1 MKFPHYRVARLPGA
15 ISLTAAALAVQMA
28 LGAPAAAQ
36 PPAAGPAQAAPAA
49 PMPQLAAQI
58 DEAARKIEDKLI
70 AWRRDIHQHPEL
82 GNQETRTAKLVAD
95 HLRALGMEVQTGVAR
110 TGVVAVLRG
119 GKPGP
124 VVALRA
130 DMDALPVKEAVDV
143 PFASKAKGSYL
154 GKEVDVMHACGHDTH
169 TAILMATAEVLA
181 GMKEQLPGSVKF
193 IFQPAEESPAD
204 FEPDGV
210 KTWGA
215 KMMVQEGVL
224 DNPKVDAIF
233 GLHVSSSYPA
243 GWLAWR
249 SGPAMAAAD
258 QFWIDVTGKQT
269 HGARPWSGI
278 DPIVVGSQIVM
289 GIQTIPSRQIN
300 SMLEPAVV
308 TVGVFNGGNR
318 MNIVPEKVHMTGTIR
333 TYDEGMKKDI
343 HQRLERTATSIAQSA
358 GARADVK
365 IVELYNATV
374 NPPALTEQM
383 APTLRRVAGEGN
395 YGLQP
400 KATASED
407 FSFYQEKVP
416 GLFFYLGVTPK
427 GTDPQQA
434 APNHSPRFY
443 VDESGLVN
451 GVRALS
457 NLAVDYMAMAGRQ
470 AGMASRFAEGQEKVL

>member
-1 MKFPHYRVARLPGA
+1 MQSRKTVFRLAP
-15 ISLTAAALAVQMA
+15 LALAAHLLMA
-28 LGAPAAAQ
+28 GPAAAQ
-36 PPAAGPAQAAPAA
+36 SAPGTQGPLAPA
-49 PMPQLAAQI
+49 PNAALSEQI
-58 DEAARKIEDKLI
+58 DQRAKAIEDKLI

-82 GNQETRTAKLVAD
+82 GNQETRTSKLVAD
-95 HLRALGMEVQTGVAR
+95 HLRALGMDVKTGVAG
-110 TGVVAVLRG
+110 TGVVAMLKG

-130 DMDALPVKEAVDV
+130 DMDALPVKEQVDV
-143 PFASKAKGSYL
+143 PFASKAKGTYL

-181 GMKEQLPGSVKF
+181 GMKDQLPGSVKF

-204 FEPDGV
+204 FEPDG
-210 KTWGA
+210 KKIWGA

-224 DNPKVDAIF
+224 ENPKVDAIF
-233 GLHVSSSYPA
+233 GLHVSSAYPA
-243 GWLAWR
+243 GWLSWR

-278 DPIVVGSQIVM
+278 DPIVVSSQIIL
-289 GIQTIPSRQIN
+289 GLQTIPSRQIN
-300 SMLEPAVV
+300 SMLEPAVI
-308 TVGVFNGGNR
+308 TVGAIHGGNR
-318 MNIVPEKVHMTGTIR
+318 MNIVPDNVAMTGTIR

-343 HQRLERTATSIAQSA
+343 HQRIARTAEMIAQSA
-358 GARADVK
+358 GARADVRV
-365 IVELYNATV
+365 VELYNATV
-374 NPPALTEQM
+374 NNPALTEQM
-383 APTLRRVAGEGN
+383 GSTLRRVAGEGN

-400 KATASED
+400 KSTASED

-416 GLFFYLGVTPK
+416 GMFFYLGVTPK
-427 GTDPQQA
+427 GTDVEKA

-457 NLAVDYMAMAGRQ
+457 NLTIDYMARAQKG
-470 AGMASRFAEGQEKVL
+470 S

>member
-1 MKFPHYRVARLPGA
+1 MPQPNALFRLAP
-15 ISLTAAALAVQMA
+15 LALAAHLLMS
-28 LGAPAAAQ
+28 GPAAAQ
-36 PPAAGPAQAAPAA
+36 SAPGTQGPLAPAPDPA
-49 PMPQLAAQI
+49 LAAQI
-58 DEAARKIEDKLI
+58 DQRAKAIEDKLI

-82 GNQETRTAKLVAD
+82 GNQETRTSKLVAD
-95 HLRALGMEVQTGVAR
+95 HLRALGMDVKTGVAG
-110 TGVVAVLRG
+110 TGVVAVLKG

-130 DMDALPVKEAVDV
+130 DMDALPVKEQADV
-143 PFASKAKGSYL
+143 PFASKAKGTYL
-154 GKEVDVMHACGHDTH
+154 GKEVDVMHACGHDAH

-181 GMKEQLPGSVKF
+181 GMKDELPGSVKF

-204 FEPDGV
+204 FEPDG
-210 KTWGA
+210 KKIWGA

-233 GLHVSSSYPA
+233 GLHVSSAYPA
-243 GWLAWR
+243 GKLSWR

-278 DPIVVGSQIVM
+278 DPIVVSSQIIL
-289 GIQTIPSRQIN
+289 GLQTIPSRQIN
-300 SMLEPAVV
+300 SMLEPAVI
-308 TVGVFNGGNR
+308 TVGAIHGGNR
-318 MNIVPEKVHMTGTIR
+318 MNIVPDSVAMTGTIR

-343 HQRLERTATSIAQSA
+343 HQRIARTADMIAQSA
-358 GARADVK
+358 GAKADVRV
-365 IVELYNATV
+365 VELYNATV
-374 NPPALTEQM
+374 NNPALTEKM
-383 APTLRRVAGEGN
+383 GSTLRRVAGDGN

-400 KATASED
+400 KSTASED

-416 GLFFYLGVTPK
+416 GMFFYLGVTPK
-427 GTDPQQA
+427 GTDVEKA

-443 VDESGLVN
+443 VDESGLIN

-457 NLAVDYMAMAGRQ
+457 NLAVDYMAGAQQG
-470 AGMASRFAEGQEKVL
+470 G

>member
-1 MKFPHYRVARLPGA
+1 MPRPNTLFRLAP
-15 ISLTAAALAVQMA
+15 LALAAHLLMS
-28 LGAPAAAQ
+28 GGPAAAQ
-36 PPAAGPAQAAPAA
+36 SAPGTQGPLAPAPDPA
-49 PMPQLAAQI
+49 LAAQI
-58 DEAARKIEDKLI
+58 DQRARAIEDKLI

-95 HLRALGMEVQTGVAR
+95 HLRALGMDVKTGVAG
-110 TGVVAVLRG
+110 TGVVAVLKG

-130 DMDALPVKEAVDV
+130 DMDALPVKEQVDV
-143 PFASKAKGSYL
+143 PYASKAKGTYL
-154 GKEVDVMHACGHDTH
+154 GKEVDVMHACGHDAH

-181 GMKEQLPGSVKF
+181 GMKDELPGSVKF

-204 FEPDGV
+204 FEPDG
-210 KTWGA
+210 KKIWGA

-224 DNPKVDAIF
+224 EQPKVDAIF
-233 GLHVSSSYPA
+233 GLHVSSAYPA
-243 GWLAWR
+243 GKLSWR

-278 DPIVVGSQIVM
+278 DPIVVSSQIIL
-289 GIQTIPSRQIN
+289 GLQTIPSRQIN
-300 SMLEPAVV
+300 SMLEPAVI
-308 TVGVFNGGNR
+308 TVGAIHGGNR
-318 MNIVPEKVHMTGTIR
+318 MNIVPDSVAMTGTIR

-343 HQRLERTATSIAQSA
+343 HQRIARTADMIAQSA
-358 GARADVK
+358 GAKADVRV
-365 IVELYNATV
+365 VELYNATV
-374 NPPALTEQM
+374 NHPELTEKM
-383 APTLRRVAGEGN
+383 GPTLRRVAGEGN

-400 KATASED
+400 KSTASED

-416 GLFFYLGVTPK
+416 GMFFYLGVTPK
-427 GTDPQQA
+427 DTDVEKA

-443 VDESGLVN
+443 VDESGLIN

-457 NLAVDYMAMAGRQ
+457 NLAVDYMAGARQ
-470 AGMASRFAEGQEKVL
+470 GG

>member
-1 MKFPHYRVARLPGA
+1 MPRPNTLFRLAP
-15 ISLTAAALAVQMA
+15 LALAAHLLMS
-28 LGAPAAAQ
+28 GPAAAQ
-36 PPAAGPAQAAPAA
+36 SAPGTQGPLAPAPDPA
-49 PMPQLAAQI
+49 LAAQI
-58 DEAARKIEDKLI
+58 DQRARAIEDKLI

-95 HLRALGMEVQTGVAR
+95 HLRALGMDVKTGVAG
-110 TGVVAVLRG
+110 TGVVAVLKG

-130 DMDALPVKEAVDV
+130 DMDALPVKEQVDV
-143 PFASKAKGSYL
+143 PYASKAKGTYL
-154 GKEVDVMHACGHDTH
+154 GKEVDVMHACGHDAH

-181 GMKEQLPGSVKF
+181 GMKDELPGSVKF

-204 FEPDGV
+204 FEPDG
-210 KTWGA
+210 KKIWGA

-224 DNPKVDAIF
+224 EQPKVDAIF
-233 GLHVSSSYPA
+233 GLHVSSAYPA
-243 GWLAWR
+243 GKLSWR

-278 DPIVVGSQIVM
+278 DPIVVSSQIIL
-289 GIQTIPSRQIN
+289 GLQTIPSRQIN
-300 SMLEPAVV
+300 SMLEPAVI
-308 TVGVFNGGNR
+308 TVGAIHGGNR
-318 MNIVPEKVHMTGTIR
+318 MNIVPDSVAMTGTIR

-343 HQRLERTATSIAQSA
+343 HQRIARTADMIAQSA
-358 GARADVK
+358 GAKADVRV
-365 IVELYNATV
+365 VELYNATV
-374 NPPALTEQM
+374 NHPELTEKM
-383 APTLRRVAGEGN
+383 GPTLRRVAGEGN

-400 KATASED
+400 KSTASED

-416 GLFFYLGVTPK
+416 GMFFYLGVTPK
-427 GTDPQQA
+427 DTDVEKA

-443 VDESGLVN
+443 VDESGLIN

-457 NLAVDYMAMAGRQ
+457 NLAVDYMAGARQ
-470 AGMASRFAEGQEKVL
+470 GG

>member
-1 MKFPHYRVARLPGA
+1 MQARNTLFRLAP
-15 ISLTAAALAVQMA
+15 LALAAHLLMA
-28 LGAPAAAQ
+28 GPAAAQ
-36 PPAAGPAQAAPAA
+36 SAPGTQGPLAPA
-49 PMPQLAAQI
+49 PNAALSKQI
-58 DEAARKIEDKLI
+58 DERAKAIEDKLI

-82 GNQETRTAKLVAD
+82 GNQETRTSKLVAD
-95 HLRALGMEVQTGVAR
+95 HLRALGMDVKTGVAG
-110 TGVVAVLRG
+110 TGVVAVLKG

-130 DMDALPVKEAVDV
+130 DMDALPVKEQVDV
-143 PFASKAKGSYL
+143 PFASKAKGTYL

-181 GMKEQLPGSVKF
+181 GMKDELPGSVKF

-204 FEPDGV
+204 FEPDG
-210 KTWGA
+210 KKIWGA

-233 GLHVSSSYPA
+233 GLHVSSAYPA
-243 GWLAWR
+243 GWLSWR

-278 DPIVVGSQIVM
+278 DPIVVSSQIIL
-289 GIQTIPSRQIN
+289 GLQTIPSRQIN
-300 SMLEPAVV
+300 SMLEPAVI
-308 TVGVFNGGNR
+308 TVGAIHGGNR
-318 MNIVPEKVHMTGTIR
+318 MNIVPDSVAMTGTIR

-343 HQRLERTATSIAQSA
+343 HQRIARTADMIAQSA
-358 GARADVK
+358 GAKADVRV
-365 IVELYNATV
+365 VELYNATV
-374 NPPALTEQM
+374 NNPALTEKM
-383 APTLRRVAGEGN
+383 GGTLRRVAGEGN

-400 KATASED
+400 KSTASED

-416 GLFFYLGVTPK
+416 GMFFYLGVTPK
-427 GTDPQQA
+427 GTDVEKA

-443 VDESGLVN
+443 VDESGLIN

-457 NLAVDYMAMAGRQ
+457 NLTVDYMARAQQG
-470 AGMASRFAEGQEKVL
+470 S

>member
-1 MKFPHYRVARLPGA
+1 MPRPNTLFRLAP
-15 ISLTAAALAVQMA
+15 LALAAHLLMS
-28 LGAPAAAQ
+28 GPAAAQ
-36 PPAAGPAQAAPAA
+36 SAPGTQGPLAPAPDPA
-49 PMPQLAAQI
+49 LAAQI
-58 DEAARKIEDKLI
+58 DQRARAIEDKLI

-95 HLRALGMEVQTGVAR
+95 HLRALGMDVKTGVAG
-110 TGVVAVLRG
+110 TGVVAVLKG

-130 DMDALPVKEAVDV
+130 DMDALPVKEQVDV
-143 PFASKAKGSYL
+143 PYASKAKGTYL
-154 GKEVDVMHACGHDTH
+154 GKEVDVMHACGHDAH

-181 GMKEQLPGSVKF
+181 GMKDELPGSVKF

-204 FEPDGV
+204 FEPDG
-210 KTWGA
+210 KKIWGA

-224 DNPKVDAIF
+224 EQPKVDAIF
-233 GLHVSSSYPA
+233 GLHVSSAYPA
-243 GWLAWR
+243 GKLSWR

-278 DPIVVGSQIVM
+278 DPIVVSSQIIL
-289 GIQTIPSRQIN
+289 GLQTIPSRQIN
-300 SMLEPAVV
+300 SMLEPAVI
-308 TVGVFNGGNR
+308 TVGAIHGGNR
-318 MNIVPEKVHMTGTIR
+318 MNIVPDSVAMTGTIR

-343 HQRLERTATSIAQSA
+343 HQRIARTADMIAQSA
-358 GARADVK
+358 GAKADVRV
-365 IVELYNATV
+365 VELYNATV
-374 NPPALTEQM
+374 NHPELTEKM
-383 APTLRRVAGEGN
+383 GPTLRRVAGDGN

-400 KATASED
+400 KSTASED

-416 GLFFYLGVTPK
+416 GMFFYLGVTPK
-427 GTDPQQA
+427 DTDVEKA

-443 VDESGLVN
+443 VDESGLIN

-457 NLAVDYMAMAGRQ
+457 NLAVDYMAGARQ
-470 AGMASRFAEGQEKVL
+470 GG

>member
-1 MKFPHYRVARLPGA
+1 MPRWPGRAPGLVRPGRRARRARHQGP
-15 ISLTAAALAVQMA
+15 LTPAPDAA
-28 LGAPAAAQ
+28 
-36 PPAAGPAQAAPAA
+36 
-49 PMPQLAAQI
+49 LAAQI
-58 DEAARKIEDKLI
+58 DQRAKAIEDKLI

-95 HLRALGMEVQTGVAR
+95 HLRALGMEVKTGVAV
-110 TGVVAVLRG
+110 TGVVAVLKG

-130 DMDALPVKEAVDV
+130 DMDALPVKEQVDL
-143 PFASKAKGSYL
+143 PFASQAKGTYL

-181 GMKEQLPGSVKF
+181 GMKDELPGSVKF

-204 FEPDGV
+204 FEPDG
-210 KTWGA
+210 KKIWGA
-215 KMMVQEGVL
+215 KMMVQEGVME
-224 DNPKVDAIF
+224 NPKVDAIF
-233 GLHVSSSYPA
+233 GLHASSAYPA

-249 SGPAMAAAD
+249 SGPAMSAAD

-278 DPIVVGSQIVM
+278 DPIVVSSQIIL
-289 GIQTIPSRQIN
+289 GLQTIPSRQIN
-300 SMLEPAVV
+300 SMLEPAVI
-308 TVGVFNGGNR
+308 TVGAIHGGNR
-318 MNIVPEKVHMTGTIR
+318 MNIVPDNVAMTGTIR

-343 HQRLERTATSIAQSA
+343 HQRIARTADMIAQSA
-358 GARADVK
+358 GAKADVRV
-365 IVELYNATV
+365 VELYNATV
-374 NPPALTEQM
+374 NPPALTEKM
-383 APTLRRVAGEGN
+383 GPTLRRVAGEGN

-400 KATASED
+400 KSTASED
-407 FSFYQEKVP
+407 FSFYQQKVP

-427 GTDPQQA
+427 GTDVDKA

-443 VDESGLVN
+443 VDESGLIN

-457 NLAVDYMAMAGRQ
+457 NLTVDYMLQARQ
-470 AGMASRFAEGQEKVL
+470 G

>member
-1 MKFPHYRVARLPGA
+1 MQSRKTLFRLAP
-15 ISLTAAALAVQMA
+15 LALAAHLLMA
-28 LGAPAAAQ
+28 GPAAAQ
-36 PPAAGPAQAAPAA
+36 SAPGTQGPLAPAPNVA
-49 PMPQLAAQI
+49 LSEQI
-58 DEAARKIEDKLI
+58 DQRAKAIEDKLI

-82 GNQETRTAKLVAD
+82 GNQETRTSKLVAD
-95 HLRALGMEVQTGVAR
+95 HLRALGMDVKTGVAG
-110 TGVVAVLRG
+110 TGVVAVLKG

-130 DMDALPVKEAVDV
+130 DMDALPVKEQVDV
-143 PFASKAKGSYL
+143 PFASKAKGTYL

-181 GMKEQLPGSVKF
+181 GVKDQLPGSVKF

-204 FEPDGV
+204 FEPDG
-210 KTWGA
+210 KKIWGA

-224 DNPKVDAIF
+224 ENPKVDAIF
-233 GLHVSSSYPA
+233 GLHVSSAYPA
-243 GWLAWR
+243 GWLSWR

-278 DPIVVGSQIVM
+278 DPIVVSSQIIL
-289 GIQTIPSRQIN
+289 GLQTIPSRQIN
-300 SMLEPAVV
+300 SMLEPAVI
-308 TVGVFNGGNR
+308 TVGAIHGGNR
-318 MNIVPEKVHMTGTIR
+318 MNIVPDNVAMTGTIR

-343 HQRLERTATSIAQSA
+343 HQRIARTAEMIAQSA
-358 GARADVK
+358 GARADVRV
-365 IVELYNATV
+365 VELYNATV
-374 NPPALTEQM
+374 NNPALTEQM
-383 APTLRRVAGEGN
+383 GSTLRRVAGEGN

-400 KATASED
+400 KSTASED

-416 GLFFYLGVTPK
+416 GMFFYLGVTPK
-427 GTDPQQA
+427 GTDVEKA

-443 VDESGLVN
+443 VDESGLIN

-457 NLAVDYMAMAGRQ
+457 NLTIDYMARAQKG
-470 AGMASRFAEGQEKVL
+470 S

>member
-1 MKFPHYRVARLPGA
+1 MPQPNALFRLAP
-15 ISLTAAALAVQMA
+15 LALAA
-28 LGAPAAAQ
+28 HLLLTGPAAAQ
-36 PPAAGPAQAAPAA
+36 SAPGTQGPLVPAPNPA
-49 PMPQLAAQI
+49 LAAQI
-58 DEAARKIEDKLI
+58 DQRAKAIEDKLI

-82 GNQETRTAKLVAD
+82 GNQETRTSKLVAD
-95 HLRALGMEVQTGVAR
+95 HLRALGMEVKTGVAG
-110 TGVVAVLRG
+110 TGVVAVLKG

-130 DMDALPVKEAVDV
+130 DMDALPVKEQVDV
-143 PFASKAKGSYL
+143 PFASKAKGTYL
-154 GKEVDVMHACGHDTH
+154 GKEVDVMHACGHDAH

-181 GMKEQLPGSVKF
+181 GMKDELPGSVKF

-204 FEPDGV
+204 FEPDG
-210 KTWGA
+210 KKIWGA

-233 GLHVSSSYPA
+233 GLHVSSAYPA
-243 GWLAWR
+243 GKLSWR

-278 DPIVVGSQIVM
+278 DPIVVSSQIIL
-289 GIQTIPSRQIN
+289 GLQTIPSRQIN
-300 SMLEPAVV
+300 SMLEPAVI
-308 TVGVFNGGNR
+308 TVGAIHGGNR
-318 MNIVPEKVHMTGTIR
+318 MNIVPDSVAMTGTIR

-343 HQRLERTATSIAQSA
+343 HQRIARTADMIAQSA
-358 GARADVK
+358 GAKADVRV
-365 IVELYNATV
+365 VELYNATV
-374 NPPALTEQM
+374 NNPGLTEKM
-383 APTLRRVAGEGN
+383 GATLRRVAGEGN

-400 KATASED
+400 KSTASED

-416 GLFFYLGVTPK
+416 GMFFYLGVTPK
-427 GTDPQQA
+427 DTDVEKA

-443 VDESGLVN
+443 VDESGLLN

-457 NLAVDYMAMAGRQ
+457 NLTVDYMANAQKG
-470 AGMASRFAEGQEKVL
+470 SL

>member
-1 MKFPHYRVARLPGA
+1 MRHRNILFRLAP
-15 ISLTAAALAVQMA
+15 LALAA
-28 LGAPAAAQ
+28 HLAWSDPAAAQ
-36 PPAAGPAQAAPAA
+36 GAPGTQGPLTPAPDAA
-49 PMPQLAAQI
+49 LAAQI
-58 DEAARKIEDKLI
+58 DQRAKAIEDKLI

-95 HLRALGMEVQTGVAR
+95 HLRALGMEVKTGVAV
-110 TGVVAVLRG
+110 TGVVAVLKG

-130 DMDALPVKEAVDV
+130 DMDALPVKEQVDL
-143 PFASKAKGSYL
+143 PFASQAKGTYL

-181 GMKEQLPGSVKF
+181 GMKDELPGSVKF

-204 FEPDGV
+204 FEPDG
-210 KTWGA
+210 KKIWGA
-215 KMMVQEGVL
+215 KMMVQEGVME
-224 DNPKVDAIF
+224 NPKVDAIF
-233 GLHVSSSYPA
+233 GLHASSAYPA

-249 SGPAMAAAD
+249 SGPAMSAAD

-278 DPIVVGSQIVM
+278 DPIVVSSQIIL
-289 GIQTIPSRQIN
+289 GLQTIPSRQIN
-300 SMLEPAVV
+300 SMLEPAVI
-308 TVGVFNGGNR
+308 TVGAIHGGNR
-318 MNIVPEKVHMTGTIR
+318 MNIVPDNVAMTGTIR

-343 HQRLERTATSIAQSA
+343 HQRIARTADMIAQSA
-358 GARADVK
+358 GAKADVRV
-365 IVELYNATV
+365 VELYNATV
-374 NPPALTEQM
+374 NPPALTEKM
-383 APTLRRVAGEGN
+383 GPTLRRVAGEGN

-400 KATASED
+400 KSTASED
-407 FSFYQEKVP
+407 FSFYQQKVP

-427 GTDPQQA
+427 GTDVDKA

-443 VDESGLVN
+443 VDESGLIN

-457 NLAVDYMAMAGRQ
+457 NLTVDYMLQARQ
-470 AGMASRFAEGQEKVL
+470 GS

>member
-1 MKFPHYRVARLPGA
+1 MPRPNTLFRLAP
-15 ISLTAAALAVQMA
+15 LALAAHLLMS
-28 LGAPAAAQ
+28 GPAAAQ
-36 PPAAGPAQAAPAA
+36 SAPGTQGPLAPAPDPA
-49 PMPQLAAQI
+49 LAAQI
-58 DEAARKIEDKLI
+58 DQRARAIEDKLI

-95 HLRALGMEVQTGVAR
+95 HLRALGMDVKTDVAG
-110 TGVVAVLRG
+110 TGVVAVVKG

-130 DMDALPVKEAVDV
+130 DMDALPVKEQVDV
-143 PFASKAKGSYL
+143 PYASKAKGTYL
-154 GKEVDVMHACGHDTH
+154 GKEVDVMHACGHDAH

-181 GMKEQLPGSVKF
+181 GMKDELPGSVKF

-204 FEPDGV
+204 FEPDG
-210 KTWGA
+210 KKIWGA

-224 DNPKVDAIF
+224 EQPKVDAIF
-233 GLHVSSSYPA
+233 GLHVSSAYPA
-243 GWLAWR
+243 GKLSWR

-278 DPIVVGSQIVM
+278 DPIVVSSQIIL
-289 GIQTIPSRQIN
+289 GLQTIPSRQIN
-300 SMLEPAVV
+300 SMLEPAVI
-308 TVGVFNGGNR
+308 TVGAIHGGNR
-318 MNIVPEKVHMTGTIR
+318 MNIVPDSVAMTGTIR

-343 HQRLERTATSIAQSA
+343 HQRIARTADMIAQSA
-358 GARADVK
+358 GAKADVRV
-365 IVELYNATV
+365 VELYNATV
-374 NPPALTEQM
+374 NHPELTEKM
-383 APTLRRVAGEGN
+383 GPTLRRVAGDGN

-400 KATASED
+400 KSTASED

-416 GLFFYLGVTPK
+416 GMFFYLGVTPK
-427 GTDPQQA
+427 DTDVEKA

-443 VDESGLVN
+443 VDESGLIN

-457 NLAVDYMAMAGRQ
+457 NLAVDYMAGARQ
-470 AGMASRFAEGQEKVL
+470 GG

>member
-1 MKFPHYRVARLPGA
+1 MQSRKTVFRLAP
-15 ISLTAAALAVQMA
+15 LALAAHLLMA
-28 LGAPAAAQ
+28 GPAAAQ
-36 PPAAGPAQAAPAA
+36 SAPGTQGPLAPA
-49 PMPQLAAQI
+49 PNAALSEQI
-58 DEAARKIEDKLI
+58 DQRAKAIEDKLI

-82 GNQETRTAKLVAD
+82 GNQETRTSKLVAD
-95 HLRALGMEVQTGVAR
+95 HLRALGMDVKTGVAG
-110 TGVVAVLRG
+110 TGVVAVLKG

-130 DMDALPVKEAVDV
+130 DMDALPVKEQVDV
-143 PFASKAKGSYL
+143 PFASKAKGTYL

-181 GMKEQLPGSVKF
+181 GMKDQLPGSVKF

-204 FEPDGV
+204 FEPDG
-210 KTWGA
+210 KKIWGA

-233 GLHVSSSYPA
+233 GLHVSSAYPA
-243 GWLAWR
+243 GWLSWR

-278 DPIVVGSQIVM
+278 DPIVVSSQIIL
-289 GIQTIPSRQIN
+289 GLQTIPSRQIN
-300 SMLEPAVV
+300 SMLEPAVI
-308 TVGVFNGGNR
+308 TVGAIHGGNR
-318 MNIVPEKVHMTGTIR
+318 MNIVPDNVAMTGTIR

-343 HQRLERTATSIAQSA
+343 HQRIARTAEMIAQSA
-358 GARADVK
+358 GARADVRV
-365 IVELYNATV
+365 VELYNATV
-374 NPPALTEQM
+374 NNPALTEQM
-383 APTLRRVAGEGN
+383 GSTLRRVAGEGN

-400 KATASED
+400 KSTASED

-416 GLFFYLGVTPK
+416 GMFFYLGVTPK
-427 GTDPQQA
+427 GTDVEKA

-457 NLAVDYMAMAGRQ
+457 NLTIDYMARAQKG
-470 AGMASRFAEGQEKVL
+470 S

>member
-1 MKFPHYRVARLPGA
+1 MQSRKTLFRLAP
-15 ISLTAAALAVQMA
+15 LALAAHLLMA
-28 LGAPAAAQ
+28 GPAAAQ
-36 PPAAGPAQAAPAA
+36 SAPGTQGPLAPAPNVA
-49 PMPQLAAQI
+49 LSEQI
-58 DEAARKIEDKLI
+58 DQRAKAIEDKLI

-82 GNQETRTAKLVAD
+82 GNQETRTSKLVAD
-95 HLRALGMEVQTGVAR
+95 HLRALGMDVKTGVAG
-110 TGVVAVLRG
+110 TGVVAVLKG

-130 DMDALPVKEAVDV
+130 DMDALPVKEQVDV
-143 PFASKAKGSYL
+143 PFASKAKGTYL

-181 GMKEQLPGSVKF
+181 GMKDQLPGSVKF

-204 FEPDGV
+204 FEPDG
-210 KTWGA
+210 KKIWGA

-224 DNPKVDAIF
+224 ENPKVDAIF
-233 GLHVSSSYPA
+233 GLHVSSAYPA
-243 GWLAWR
+243 GWLSWR

-278 DPIVVGSQIVM
+278 DPIVVSSQIIL
-289 GIQTIPSRQIN
+289 GLQTIPSRQIN
-300 SMLEPAVV
+300 SMLEPAVI
-308 TVGVFNGGNR
+308 TVGAIHGGNR
-318 MNIVPEKVHMTGTIR
+318 MNIVPDNVAMTGTIR

-343 HQRLERTATSIAQSA
+343 HQRIARTAEMIAQSA
-358 GARADVK
+358 GARADVRV
-365 IVELYNATV
+365 VELYNATV
-374 NPPALTEQM
+374 NNPALTEQM
-383 APTLRRVAGEGN
+383 GSTLRRVAGEGN

-400 KATASED
+400 KSTASED

-416 GLFFYLGVTPK
+416 GMFFYLGVTPK
-427 GTDPQQA
+427 GTDVEKA

-443 VDESGLVN
+443 VDESGLIN

-457 NLAVDYMAMAGRQ
+457 NLTIDYMARAQKG
-470 AGMASRFAEGQEKVL
+470 S

>member
-1 MKFPHYRVARLPGA
+1 MQSRNMRFRLAPLALAAHLLMGGAAFAQSAPGTQGP
-15 ISLTAAALAVQMA
+15 LTPAPNAALSE
-28 LGAPAAAQ
+28 
-36 PPAAGPAQAAPAA
+36 
-49 PMPQLAAQI
+49 QI
-58 DEAARKIEDKLI
+58 DTRARAIEDKLI

-82 GNQETRTAKLVAD
+82 GNQETRTAKLIAD
-95 HLRALGMEVQTGVAR
+95 HLRALGMDVKTGVAG
-110 TGVVAVLRG
+110 TGVVAVLKG

-130 DMDALPVKEAVDV
+130 DMDALPVKEQVDV
-143 PFASKAKGSYL
+143 PFASKAKGTYL

-181 GMKEQLPGSVKF
+181 GMKDELPGSVKF

-204 FEPDGV
+204 FEPDG
-210 KTWGA
+210 KKIWGA

-233 GLHVSSSYPA
+233 GLHVSSAYPA
-243 GWLAWR
+243 GWLSWR

-278 DPIVVGSQIVM
+278 DPIVVSSQIIL
-289 GIQTIPSRQIN
+289 GLQTIASRQIN
-300 SMLEPAVV
+300 SMLEPAVI
-308 TVGVFNGGNR
+308 TVGAIHGGNR
-318 MNIVPEKVHMTGTIR
+318 MNIVPDSVAMTGTIR

-343 HQRLERTATSIAQSA
+343 HQRITRTADMIAQSA
-358 GARADVK
+358 GAKADVRV
-365 IVELYNATV
+365 VELYNATV
-374 NPPALTEQM
+374 NNPALTEKM
-383 APTLRRVAGEGN
+383 GSTLRRVAGEGN

-400 KATASED
+400 KSTASED

-416 GLFFYLGVTPK
+416 GMFFYLGVTPK
-427 GTDPQQA
+427 GTDVDKA

-443 VDESGLVN
+443 VDESGLIN

-457 NLAVDYMAMAGRQ
+457 NLTVDYMARAQQG
-470 AGMASRFAEGQEKVL
+470 G

>member
-1 MKFPHYRVARLPGA
+1 MPQPNALFRLAP
-15 ISLTAAALAVQMA
+15 LALAAHLLVS
-28 LGAPAAAQ
+28 GPAAAQ
-36 PPAAGPAQAAPAA
+36 SAPGTQGPLVPAPNPA
-49 PMPQLAAQI
+49 LAAQI
-58 DEAARKIEDKLI
+58 DQRAKAIEDKLI

-82 GNQETRTAKLVAD
+82 GNQETRTSKLVAD
-95 HLRALGMEVQTGVAR
+95 HLRALGMDVKTGVAG
-110 TGVVAVLRG
+110 TGVVAVLKG

-130 DMDALPVKEAVDV
+130 DMDALPVKEQVDV
-143 PFASKAKGSYL
+143 PYASKAKGTYL
-154 GKEVDVMHACGHDTH
+154 GKEVDVMHACGHDAH

-181 GMKEQLPGSVKF
+181 GMKDELPGSVKF

-204 FEPDGV
+204 FEPDG
-210 KTWGA
+210 KKIWGA

-233 GLHVSSSYPA
+233 GLHVSSAYPA
-243 GWLAWR
+243 GKLSWR

-278 DPIVVGSQIVM
+278 DPIVVSSQIIL
-289 GIQTIPSRQIN
+289 GLQTIPSRQIN
-300 SMLEPAVV
+300 SMLEPAVI
-308 TVGVFNGGNR
+308 TVGAIHGGNR
-318 MNIVPEKVHMTGTIR
+318 MNIVPDSVAMTGTIR

-343 HQRLERTATSIAQSA
+343 HQRIARTADMIAQSA
-358 GARADVK
+358 GAKADVRV
-365 IVELYNATV
+365 VELYNATV
-374 NPPALTEQM
+374 NNPELTEKM
-383 APTLRRVAGEGN
+383 GATLRRVAGDGN

-400 KATASED
+400 KSTASED

-416 GLFFYLGVTPK
+416 GMFFYLGVTPK
-427 GTDPQQA
+427 GTDVDKA

-443 VDESGLVN
+443 VDESGLIN

-457 NLAVDYMAMAGRQ
+457 NLTVDYMANARKG
-470 AGMASRFAEGQEKVL
+470 G